1 MGGAQKVAMKTL
13 VANGTVVTTS
23 EVLQADIL
31 IADDRIIA
39 IGPGLDRAGAQ
50 KIIDATGCYV
60 MAGGIDV
67 HTHCNLTVGDQTVSD
82 GFFHGSVAAAHGGT
96 TCFIEHPGFGPAG
109 CGLHHQ
115 LDLYRHQADPEVVID
130 YGLHAVAQHV
140 DDRIL
145 ADIAE
150 LPRRGIAS
158 LKVYL
163 TYSGRLEDEAII
175 EVLKAAQRAG
185 VLVTFHAEN
194 HAIVS
199 SRTRELRG
207 LAKRADSTV
216 FPQSRPD
223 YAEAEAIN
231 RLIAL
236 ARAAG
241 EVPIY
246 IVHLSTA
253 AGLEIVRKAK
263 QQGREIYAET
273 CPQYLLLTDERY
285 QHPDNGGLQ
294 YIMAPPLRKQD
305 DCEALWQGL
314 ADNTIDVVATDHCS
328 FSLAQKLTRGKNN
341 VFAAPGGIPGIE
353 TRVPLLFSEGVL
365 KNRID
370 LQTFTRLIAANPAGI
385 MGLAPKKGAIAVGAD
400 ADLMLLDP
408 ALKKEA
414 SADSLHQQVDYTP
427 FAGMMIQG
435 WPRVVMQRGRVIM
448 ENEQLKA
455 ARGAGSFV
463 ERNID
468 QNSRALP

>member
-1 MGGAQKVAMKTL
+1 MKTL
-13 VANGTVVTTS
+13 VTNGTVVTTA
-23 EVLQADIL
+23 EILQSDIL
-31 IADDRIIA
+31 IEDGRIVA
-39 IGPGLDRAGAQ
+39 VGRRLDQSGAPE
-50 KIIDATGCYV
+50 IIDAGGCYV

-67 HTHCNLTVGDQTVSD
+67 HTHCNLTVGDEAVSD

-96 TCFIEHPGFGPAG
+96 TCFVEHPGFGPVA

-115 LDLYRHQADPEVVID
+115 IDLYRQQADPDVVID

-140 DDRIL
+140 DDRML

-150 LPRRGIAS
+150 LPQRGIAS

-163 TYSGRLEDEAII
+163 TYSGRLRDEAII

-185 VLVTFHAEN
+185 ILVTFHAEN

-199 SRTRELRG
+199 SRTQELR
-207 LAKRADSTV
+207 ASAHRADSAV

-241 EVPIY
+241 EAPIY

-253 AGLEIVRKAK
+253 AGLEVIRKAK

-273 CPQYLLLTDERY
+273 CPQYLLLTDECY
-285 QHPDNGGLQ
+285 QQPDNGGLQ

-305 DCEALWQGL
+305 DCDALWQGL

-365 KNRID
+365 KKRID
-370 LQTFTRLIAANPAGI
+370 LAAFTRLIAANPARI

-408 ALKKEA
+408 VMKKEV
-414 SADSLHQQVDYTP
+414 SVESLHQQVDYTP
-427 FAGMMIQG
+427 FAGMMVQG
-435 WPRVVMQRGRVIM
+435 WPRMVMQRGRVVM

-463 ERNID
+463 ERKT
-468 QNSRALP
+468 RT